1 MERVILHS
9 DLNNFYASVECREN
23 PALRNRV
30 VIICGDAK
38 QRRGVVVAKNQ
49 LAKKLGIKTGDTL
62 WQAEQ
67 KCRDLVAIKPDLLKY
82 REYSKRVREIYYRY
96 TDKVEP
102 FGLDEAWLDVTGSQ
116 RLFGTGEEIANKI
129 REDIK
134 REMGLTVS
142 VGVSFNKVFA
152 KLGSDMK
159 KPDAVTCITRENF
172 KEKVWPL
179 PVGEILYAGRATQEK
194 LISFGI
200 DTIGKL
206 AKAEPE
212 FLERLLGKGGLM
224 LSNYARG
231 EDDSP
236 VANYGEREPVKS
248 IGNSITLPRDVT
260 DSEEIRQVLYLLAES
275 VCERLRAQRLLCK
288 TVSVGVRDSALVWHE
303 RQCGIAEGEKLSG
316 AIAEYAY
323 SLFCEMGY
331 KGKPVH
337 SIGLR
342 VSNLYEDN
350 GEMQMN
356 LFDDISDKLKKREI
370 ENVVDGIREKYGH
383 KSIGRAMLIGG
394 GDFYRIKPGDEQ
406 IVSFPG
412 TEDG

>member
-9 DLNNFYASVECREN
+9 DLNNFYASVECHEN
-23 PALRNRV
+23 PTLKNRV

-38 QRRGVVVAKNQ
+38 QRRGVVVAKNE
-49 LAKKLGIKTGDTL
+49 LAKKMGIKTGDTV

-67 KCRDLVAIKPDLLKY
+67 KCPDLVAIKPDLVKY
-82 REYSKRVREIYYRY
+82 REISKRVREIYYRY

-116 RLFGTGEEIANKI
+116 RLFGNGECIANKI
-129 REDIK
+129 REVIK

-142 VGVSFNKVFA
+142 IGVSFNKVFA

-179 PVGEILYAGRATQEK
+179 SVGEILYAGRATQKK
-194 LISFGI
+194 LISYGV

-206 AKAEPE
+206 AEAEPE
-212 FLERLLGKGGLM
+212 FLESILGKGGLQ
-224 LSNYARG
+224 LSKYARG

-260 DSEEIRQVLYLLAES
+260 DREEIRQILYLLSES
-275 VCERLRAQRLLCK
+275 VCERLRAQRLLAK
-288 TVSVGVRDSALVWHE
+288 TVSIGVRDSALIWHE
-303 RQCGIAEGEKLSG
+303 RQCSINEGEKLS
-316 AIAEYAY
+316 APIAELGFK
-323 SLFCEMGY
+323 LFLEMGY
-331 KGKPVH
+331 EGHPVH

-342 VSNLYEDN
+342 VSNLYDDN
-350 GEMQMN
+350 GEMQIN
-356 LFDDISDKLKKREI
+356 LFEDLSDKLKKREI
-370 ENVVDGIREKYGH
+370 ENVVDGIRERYGH
-383 KSIGRAMLIGG
+383 NAIGRALLIGG
-394 GDFYRIKPGDEQ
+394 EDIYRIKPGDEQ
-406 IVSFPG
+406 IVSFPV